1 MLRAL
6 YEISSQY
13 NVNTYN
19 YSLCLNP
26 HLYCT
31 IRKAAFVH
39 MLIGKNL
46 DVHLHG
52 LVNRQSS
59 FLSDFISQNLRIH
72 NLKEEVCNQ
81 TVDMSCICANVCKT

>member
-1 MLRAL
+1 
-6 YEISSQY
+6 
-13 NVNTYN
+13 
-19 YSLCLNP
+19 
-26 HLYCT
+26 
-31 IRKAAFVH
+31 

-81 TVDMSCICANVCKT
+81 TVDMSCICANVCKTKLITCAVSHFMLYLILYSNEIASYH